1 MEKLIGRHLY
11 IKIQSSDEETIC
23 SVSNYFFFF
32 GENLFQT
39 S

>member
-23 SVSNYFFFF
+23 SVSKYFFF